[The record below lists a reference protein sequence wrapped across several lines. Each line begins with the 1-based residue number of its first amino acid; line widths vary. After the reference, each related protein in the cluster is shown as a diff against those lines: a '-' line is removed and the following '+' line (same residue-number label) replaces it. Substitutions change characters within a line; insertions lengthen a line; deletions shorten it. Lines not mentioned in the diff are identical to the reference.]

1 MSVPPPSG
9 PRASARAPAPDP
21 GAGATAAAATT
32 TARMPATSARPD
44 SRPVPSLAAGR
55 SDAGA
60 PDAGRPRPG
69 RRVRGRVAALLPRR
83 SDLAEVRRDPRR
95 DLLAGLTVAIVALPL
110 ALGFGVSSGL
120 GAEAG
125 LATAV
130 VAGALAAIFGGSNLQ
145 VSGPTGAM
153 TVVLVPIVA
162 EHGPSGVLTVGLI
175 AGVLLVALAAL
186 RAGAYMRYVP
196 APVVEGFTLGIAC
209 VIGLQQIPNAL
220 GVAKSDGD
228 RVLVVAW
235 RAFEEFAAAPNW
247 TAVALAAAVAAV
259 MLTGARLRPTVPFSV
274 IAVAVATVVAQLAHL
289 DAAPPIGDLPSGL
302 SAPSPAFLD
311 LGSLGSLLAPAV
323 AVAALAA
330 LESLLSASV
339 ADGMTVGQRHD
350 PDRELFGQGLA
361 NIAAPLFGGVP
372 ATGAI
377 ARTAVNV
384 RSGAGSRL
392 ASLTHAAVLA
402 VIVFTAAPLVSRIP
416 LAALAGVLIATA
428 IRMVEVGSL
437 RAMARATRSDAAVLV
452 LTAAATLVLDLVRA
466 VIVGL
471 AVAGVLA
478 LRAVAGQA
486 RLDQLP
492 LDRDDHTAEEHAL
505 LAEHIVAYRI
515 DGPLFFAAAHRFL
528 LELTE
533 VADVRVVILRMS
545 RVSTV
550 DATGALVLKD
560 VVDKLGRRGIVVM
573 ASGIRRGQRQALDS
587 VGALAPLRHEGREY
601 ATTPEAIRGARQYL
615 ERSGVLPPPAPDV
628 PHPLGTGSCPPR
640 ADGVEG

>member
-1 MSVPPPSG
+1 MS
-9 PRASARAPAPDP
+9 
-21 GAGATAAAATT
+21 AGT
-32 TARMPATSARPD
+32 R
-44 SRPVPSLAAGR
+44 LWE
-55 SDAGA
+55 
-60 PDAGRPRPG
+60 
-69 RRVRGRVAALLPRR
+69 LLPRR
-83 SDLAEVRRDPRR
+83 TDVAQLRRSPRR

-130 VAGALAAIFGGSNLQ
+130 VAGALAAVFGGSNLQ

-162 EHGPSGVLTVGLI
+162 EHGPSGVLAVGLM

-186 RAGAYMRYVP
+186 RAGKYMRYVP

-209 VIGLQQIPNAL
+209 VIALQQLPDAL
-220 GVAKSDGD
+220 GVAKPEGE

-235 RAFEEFAAAPNW
+235 RALREFAQHPNW
-247 TAVALAAAVAAV
+247 TAVALALSVAAV
-259 MLTGARLRPTVPFSV
+259 MLLGARRWPKVPFSILAV
-274 IAVAVATVVAQLAHL
+274 IAATAVAQFAGL
-289 DAAPPIGDLPSGL
+289 DDARPIGDLPSGL
-302 SAPSPAFLD
+302 PAPSLAFLD
-311 LGSLGSLLAPAV
+311 LSALGSLLTPAV

-384 RSGAGSRL
+384 RTGASSRL
-392 ASLTHAAVLA
+392 SSFTHAVVLA
-402 VIVFTAAPLVSRIP
+402 VIVFTLAPLVSRIP
-416 LAALAGVLIATA
+416 LAALAGVLLATA
-428 IRMVEVGSL
+428 VRMVEVGSL
-437 RAMARATRSDAAVLV
+437 RAMARATRSDALILV
-452 LTAAATLVLDLVRA
+452 LTAMATLALDLVYA
-466 VIVGL
+466 VVIGL
-471 AVAGVLA
+471 VVAGALA
-478 LRAVAGQA
+478 LRAVAKQA
-486 RLDQLP
+486 RLDQVP
-492 LDRDDHTAEEHAL
+492 LDHGDHSAEEHAL

-528 LELTE
+528 LELAETS
-533 VADVRVVILRMS
+533 DVQVVILRMS
-545 RVSTV
+545 RVTTV

-560 VVDKLGRRGIVVM
+560 VVEKLNRRGIVVM
-573 ASGIRRGQRQALDS
+573 ASGIRSGQRRVLES
-587 VGALAPLRHEGREY
+587 VGALDLLRPAGREY
-601 ATTPEAIRGARQYL
+601 ATTPEAIRGARTHL
-615 ERSGVLPPPAPDV
+615 EGAGLLPPRPARMS
-628 PHPLGTGSCPPR
+628 GTV
-640 ADGVEG
+640 ATETEQAV

>member
-1 MSVPPPSG
+1 M
-9 PRASARAPAPDP
+9 
-21 GAGATAAAATT
+21 
-32 TARMPATSARPD
+32 TSAFTR
-44 SRPVPSLAAGR
+44 L
-55 SDAGA
+55 
-60 PDAGRPRPG
+60 
-69 RRVRGRVAALLPRR
+69 RGRFAALLPGRG
-83 SDLAEVRRDPRR
+83 DLAEMRRGPRR

-130 VAGALAAIFGGSNLQ
+130 VAGVLAAVFGGSNLQ

-162 EHGPSGVLTVGLI
+162 EHGPSGVLTVGLM
-175 AGVLLVALAAL
+175 AGVMLVALALL
-186 RAGAYMRYVP
+186 RAGKYMRYVP

-220 GVAKSDGD
+220 GVPKPEGD
-228 RVLVVAW
+228 RVLVVTW
-235 RAFEEFAAAPNW
+235 RALGEFAQHPNW
-247 TAVALAAAVAAV
+247 TAVAFALAVATV
-259 MLTGARLRPTVPFSV
+259 MLIGARWRPTIPFSILAV
-274 IAVAVATVVAQLAHL
+274 IAATVVAQVAGL
-289 DAAPPIGDLPSGL
+289 DAAKPIGDLPSGL
-302 SAPSPAFLD
+302 PAPSLAFLD
-311 LGSLGSLLAPAV
+311 PGALGSLLAPAV

-339 ADGMTVGQRHD
+339 ADGMTVGQQHD

-384 RSGAGSRL
+384 RTGAGSRL
-392 ASLTHAAVLA
+392 AALTHAAVLA
-402 VIVFTAAPLVSRIP
+402 VIVFAAAPLVSRIP
-416 LAALAGVLIATA
+416 LAALAGVLLATA

-437 RAMARATRSDAAVLV
+437 RAMARATRSDALILV
-452 LTAAATLVLDLVRA
+452 LTAVATLALDLVYA
-466 VIVGL
+466 VIIGL
-471 AVAGVLA
+471 VVAGALALSAVAA
-478 LRAVAGQA
+478 QA
-486 RLDQLP
+486 RLDQVP
-492 LDRDDHTAEEHAL
+492 LDRGDHSAEEHAL

-528 LELTE
+528 LELAE

-545 RVSTV
+545 RVSTI

-560 VVDKLGRRGIVVM
+560 AVTKLGRRGIVVM
-573 ASGIRRGQRQALDS
+573 ASGIRPGQRQVLDS
-587 VGALAPLRHEGREY
+587 VGALELLCGEGREY
-601 ATTPEAIRGARQYL
+601 ATTPEAILGARAYL
-615 ERSGVLPPPAPDV
+615 ECAGVMPPLPA
-628 PHPLGTGSCPPR
+628 GTRGPIS
-640 ADGVEG
+640 DETEGTVG